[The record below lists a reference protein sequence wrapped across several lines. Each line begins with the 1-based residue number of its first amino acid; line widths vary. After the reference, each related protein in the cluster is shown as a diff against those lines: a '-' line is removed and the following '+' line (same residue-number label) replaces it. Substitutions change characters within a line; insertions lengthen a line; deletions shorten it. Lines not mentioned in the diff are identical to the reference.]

1 MARYLGPKL
10 KLSRREG
17 TDLFL
22 SLAFARSI
30 PSVKL
35 NKLLASTVRV
45 SRVCLTMV
53 CSCVK
58 SKKFAVCT
66 VCWSVSSVTTIK
78 KQHV

>member
-22 SLAFARSI
+22 KSGVRAI
-30 PSVKL
+30 DTKCKL

-45 SRVCLTMV
+45 NRVCLTMV

-58 SKKFAVCT
+58 SKSSPYLWCAGA
-66 VCWSVSSVTTIK
+66 SVP
-78 KQHV
+78 

>member
-22 SLAFARSI
+22 KSGVRAIDSKCKIEQALVSM
-30 PSVKL
+30 
-35 NKLLASTVRV
+35 VRV
-45 SRVCLTMV
+45 NRVCLITAV
-53 CSCVK
+53 SYVK
-58 SKKFAVCT
+58 SRKFVVCT
-66 VCWSVSSVTTIK
+66 ACWSVSSVTTIK

>member
-10 KLSRREG
+10 KLSRREAL
-17 TDLFL
+17 TYSL

-45 SRVCLTMV
+45 NRVCLTMV

-58 SKKFAVCT
+58 SKSSPYLRCAGA
-66 VCWSVSSVTTIK
+66 SVP
-78 KQHV
+78 